1 MPEKKEAPKAEVPEW
16 VLTFGDLMSLLL
28 CFFILLAAFSEIKKP
43 REYQEVIDS
52 INEAMGASG
61 GMGMANLIA
70 QLDNSMISDQDE
82 KARRDGDRK
91 STDQNVDPNVPG
103 KETQVNIVQEGAR
116 HAIGAS
122 IIFEAGSYELTKRDQ
137 DLIRTQIAPKIRG
150 LTYICPIVGH
160 AWGIEDKRV
169 SGGMGFDEL
178 AFNRAKAVKE
188 FLVREGGVDPTILR
202 VESAGNTEPNEL
214 GSAGGQGGD
223 SNRRVQIYQTGRTV
237 DQVHP
242 DPNFTGAGG

>member
-1 MPEKKEAPKAEVPEW
+1 MPEKKEPPKAEVPEW

-43 REYQEVIDS
+43 REYQDVVESV
-52 INEAMGASG
+52 NEALGASG
-61 GMGMANLIA
+61 GLGLAHIMERV
-70 QLDNSMISDQDE
+70 DNSMVTYKDE
-82 KARRDGDRK
+82 KARRDDSNK
-91 STDQNVDPNVPG
+91 STDENVNPNVPG

-122 IIFEAGSYELTKRDQ
+122 IIFDPGSFELSKRDQ

-150 LTYICPIVGH
+150 LKYICPIVGH
-160 AWGIEDKRV
+160 AWGVEEKK
-169 SGGMGFDEL
+169 SGLGFDEL
-178 AFNRAKAVKE
+178 AYKRAQAVKD

-202 VESAGNTEPNEL
+202 VESAGNTEPVEL
-214 GSAGGQGGD
+214 GSSSGQGGD

-242 DPNFTGAGG
+242 DPNFTGADG

>member
-1 MPEKKEAPKAEVPEW
+1 MAKKKSPPKAEVPEW
-16 VLTFGDLMSLLL
+16 VLTFGDMMSLLL

-43 REYQEVIDS
+43 REYQEIIDS
-52 INEAMGASG
+52 VNDAMGANG
-61 GMGMANLIA
+61 GLGLANLLERI
-70 QLDNSMISDQDE
+70 DNSMVTQKD
-82 KARRDGDRK
+82 ARAKRDDNKR

-122 IIFEAGSYELTKRDQ
+122 IMFEPGSYELSKRDQ

-150 LTYICPIVGH
+150 LNYICPIVGH
-160 AWGIEDKRV
+160 SWGVEEK
-169 SGGMGFDEL
+169 SSGMGFDEL
-178 AFNRAKAVKE
+178 AFKRAETVKL

-202 VESAGNTEPNEL
+202 VESAGNTEPIEL
-214 GSAGGQGGD
+214 GSSSGQGGD
-223 SNRRVQIYQTGRTV
+223 SNRRVQIFQTGRTI

-242 DPNFTGAGG
+242 DPNFTGADE